1 MIQLLLPGEHVLNK
15 VDLKETKAFREQ
27 IEQARWIDLFDP
39 EPHEEAFIEKTL
51 KLELPTREEM
61 TEISESSRLFVE
73 RDAIYLSCWL
83 LCYETDIPQNSSI
96 AFVITPKHFIS
107 IRYSDHHAFRIFRSP
122 QHGIQ
127 HHRFRST
134 DGALLE
140 VLEAAVGHI
149 ASTLRLVEQDL
160 NSLSLTI
167 FGEQKKQKKLDSP
180 KLGLKRIVQRLGKRN
195 SLVANLRESAVS
207 LATLAPFLI
216 ENSRE
221 WMNPDL
227 KLRYEILEHDIDS
240 LREYD
245 GQLTSE
251 IGFLLDSTVGLI
263 GYEQNQTMKFLSVA
277 ALLVVFI

>member
-1 MIQLLLPGEHVLNK
+1 MIQILLPGESSLSK
-15 VDLKETKAFREQ
+15 VELQDTKNFRDQ
-27 IEQARWIDLFDP
+27 LGRARWVDLFDP
-39 EPHEEAFIEKTL
+39 EPHEEKFLEEVL
-51 KLELPTREEM
+51 KLDIPSHEEM

-73 RDAIYLSCWL
+73 GDALYLSCWL
-83 LCYETDIPQNSSI
+83 LCYETAIPQNASI
-96 AFVITPKHFIS
+96 SFIITPKHFIS
-107 IRYSDHHAFRIFRSP
+107 IRYSDHHAFRIFRSA
-122 QHGIQ
+122 QKGIQ
-127 HHRFRST
+127 HHRFRSS

-149 ASTLRLVEQDL
+149 ASTLRLIEQDL
-160 NSLSLTI
+160 NSLSLVI
-167 FGEQKKQKKLDSP
+167 FGEQKKQKTGAP
-180 KLGLKRIVQRLGKRN
+180 NMGLKRIVQRLGKRN

-207 LATLAPFLI
+207 LSALTPFLI
-216 ENSRE
+216 ENVRD

-227 KLRYEILEHDIDS
+227 KLRFEILVKDIES

-277 ALLVVFI
+277 ALLVVFV

>member
-1 MIQLLLPGEHVLNK
+1 MIQMLLPGESSLSTVEVK
-15 VDLKETKAFREQ
+15 DTRAFRDQ
-27 IEQARWIDLFDP
+27 VDQARWIDLFDP
-39 EPHEEAFIEKTL
+39 EPHEEQFL
-51 KLELPTREEM
+51 KKALNLDIPSHEEM
-61 TEISESSRLFVE
+61 KEISESSRLFVE
-73 RDAIYLSCWL
+73 GDALYLSCWL
-83 LCYETDIPQNSSI
+83 LCYETAIPQNASV
-96 AFVITPKHFIS
+96 AFVITPKHFVS
-107 IRYSDHHAFRIFRSP
+107 IRYSDHHAFRIFRSA
-122 QHGIQ
+122 QKGIR

-149 ASTLRLVEQDL
+149 ASTLRLIEQDL
-160 NSLSLTI
+160 NNLSLVI
-167 FGEQKKQKKLDSP
+167 FGEQKQQKAGAP
-180 KLGLKRIVQRLGKRN
+180 NPGLKRIVQRLGKRN

-207 LATLAPFLI
+207 LSALTPFLI
-216 ENSRE
+216 ENTRD

-227 KLRYEILEHDIDS
+227 KLRFQILLQDIQS

-277 ALLVVFI
+277 ALLLVFV

>member
-1 MIQLLLPGEHVLNK
+1 MIQMLLPGEQALSRY
-15 VDLKETKAFREQ
+15 DLQETKTFREQ
-27 IEQARWIDLFDP
+27 VEKARWIDLFDP
-39 EPHEEAFIEKTL
+39 EPQEEEFIGKVL
-51 KLELPTREEM
+51 KLDIPTREEM
-61 TEISESSRLFVE
+61 TEISESSRLFVVGE
-73 RDAIYLSCWL
+73 ALYMSCWL
-83 LCYETDIPQNSSI
+83 LCYETAIPENASI

-107 IRYSDHHAFRIFRSP
+107 IRYSDHHAFRIFLSA
-122 QHGIQ
+122 QKGIQ
-127 HHRFRST
+127 HHRFRCA

-167 FGEQKKQKKLDSP
+167 FGEQKQQKTGLD
-180 KLGLKRIVQRLGKRN
+180 KMGLKRIVQRLGKRN
-195 SLVANLRESAVS
+195 SLVSNLRESAVS
-207 LATLAPFLI
+207 LAAMTPFLI

-227 KLRYEILEHDIDS
+227 KLRFDILVKDIDS

-277 ALLVVFI
+277 ALLIVFV